1 MAVPVR
7 SKPERVYVNV
17 VLSVDSTG
25 FMKPSA
31 IKWTDGRTFDIERIR
46 DFRPASAA
54 GNDINGDCYTVV
66 IKGQDRYLFF
76 EEANPHF
83 SGRPGRGMKRPSPS
97 STAPPPRPSWPRQSC
112 S

>member
-46 DFRPASAA
+46 DFRPASTA

-66 IKGQDRYLFF
+66 IKGKDRYLFF

-83 SGRPGRGMKRPSPS
+83 SGRPGRWFVEVK
-97 STAPPPRPSWPRQSC
+97 A
-112 S
+112 

>member
-31 IKWTDGRTFDIERIR
+31 IRWADGRTFDIERIR

-54 GNDINGDCYTVV
+54 GNDIKGDCYTVV

-76 EEANPHF
+76 EEASPHF
-83 SGRPGRGMKRPSPS
+83 SGRLGRWFVEVK
-97 STAPPPRPSWPRQSC
+97 A
-112 S
+112 

>member
-46 DFRPASAA
+46 DFRPASTA
-54 GNDINGDCYTVV
+54 GNDIKGDCYTVV

-83 SGRPGRGMKRPSPS
+83 SGRIGRWFVEVK
-97 STAPPPRPSWPRQSC
+97 A
-112 S
+112 